1 MSEQRIAL
9 MKEKLALLQPL
20 QLEITDDSHHHAG
33 HAGAD
38 NGGHFSLLIKSDQ
51 FVGKNLVQ
59 RHRMVYDAL
68 GDLMQTQIH
77 ALSIRALT
85 PNE

>member
-9 MKEKLALLQPL
+9 MKEKLVVLQPT
-20 QLEITDDSHHHAG
+20 QLEIIDDGHQHIG

-38 NGGHFSLLIKSDQ
+38 NGGHFSLLIKSEL
-51 FVGKNLVQ
+51 FVGKTLIQ

>member
-9 MKEKLALLQPL
+9 MKEKLSALQPT
-20 QLEITDDSHHHAG
+20 QLEIVDDGHQHVG

-38 NGGHFSLLIKSDQ
+38 SGGHFSLLIKSGL
-51 FVGKNLVQ
+51 FVDKTLIQ

-85 PNE
+85 PTE